1 MVQAKSSSNVSL
13 EDALERTGYGKF
25 NWILIILS
33 GAILAAV
40 LLETVPINLMLPVAQ
55 CDLQM
60 TNQDKGLLSAIG
72 FVGIIVSSHLW
83 GFLADTR
90 GRKKIIVTSLFIA
103 FFTTVISTFTQSY
116 CLLVVLRFLNGF
128 FISGPSAT
136 TYAYLGEFHCLKYRS
151 KVMLLGSF
159 TYGLFCYYN
168 PIFASFI
175 INQDWTFYIEPIDL
189 VFKPWRLF
197 MIVCAIPSVLC
208 GCVMLCMPESPKFTF
223 SQGNEQETLKILQNV
238 YSCNTGKPAESF
250 DVTSLAKDE
259 EFEDEK
265 VKQKNLFHF
274 MWTQTA
280 PLFKHPHLK
289 NTLTVCI
296 IQFCIFNSSNG
307 FWTFFPEIT
316 NRIAIW
322 ENDASH
328 VSSTV
333 CHILNDTKIIPN
345 ENAELC
351 VTKLDSTAY
360 QNIFILNSI
369 YCFGGLFLSL
379 IINRIGKLI
388 IITTLLF
395 TCGVSGFSLIFVNQP
410 MVSSYLYIF
419 LLAVGVAIPVLNAST
434 VELFPTKLR
443 AMALCLSLMSGRI
456 GSVIGA
462 NLIGTMLDNY
472 CDYTFVMPTILLI
485 SSGCLAFTIP
495 NISKRNIK

>member
-1 MVQAKSSSNVSL
+1 MVQVKDSANVSL
-13 EDALERTGYGKF
+13 EDALEKTGFGKF

-40 LLETVPINLMLPVAQ
+40 FLETVGINVILPVAQ

-60 TNQDKGLLSAIG
+60 TNQHKGLLGAIG
-72 FVGIIVSSHLW
+72 FIGVIVSSHLW

-103 FFTTVISTFTQSY
+103 FFITIGSTLTKSY
-116 CLLVVLRFLNGF
+116 WLMVVLRFWNGF
-128 FISGPSAT
+128 FVSGPSAT
-136 TYAYLGEFHCLKYRS
+136 TFAYLGEFHCLKYRS
-151 KVMLLGSF
+151 KVMMLGSF
-159 TYGLFCYYN
+159 TFGFFCYYN
-168 PIFASFI
+168 PIFASII

-208 GCVMLCMPESPKFTF
+208 GCVMLFMPESPKFTF

-250 DVTSLAKDE
+250 DVSSLAKDG
-259 EFEDEK
+259 EFKDQK
-265 VKQKNLFHF
+265 VKQTNLFNF
-274 MWTQTA
+274 MWTQTV
-280 PLFKHPHLK
+280 PLFKHPHLR
-289 NTLTVCI
+289 NTLTVCF

-333 CHILNDTKIIPN
+333 CQILNDTKIITN

-351 VTKLDSTAY
+351 VTKLDNTAY

-369 YCFGGLFLSL
+369 YCFGWLFLSV
-379 IINRIGKLI
+379 IINRTGKLI

-395 TCGVSGFSLIFVNQP
+395 TCGISGFSLIFVNQP
-410 MVSSYLYIF
+410 MVSSYLYIV
-419 LLAVGVAIPVLNAST
+419 LLAVGLALTVLNAST

-456 GSVIGA
+456 GSVVGSNI
-462 NLIGTMLDNY
+462 IGTLLDNY
-472 CDYTFVMPTILLI
+472 CAYTFVMPTILLI

-495 NISKRNIK
+495 NISKRNVK